1 MAARRNLIILHMRS
15 FQYHTQ
21 NVFLALVFGLVTHLA
36 LPSPCAAELKLVVI
50 DPGHGGSNLGAPAR
64 FHPGRY
70 EKYYTLLV
78 SKWTAEHLRAAGVKV
93 VLTREKDRDMSLKER
108 VGLANKLGA
117 DLFVSVHLNS
127 TEKPG
132 PSGHETFFLSLE
144 STDEAARRLATF
156 ENQEPCTVNRA
167 AETTTPPD
175 NAVADILLDLT
186 RNRSH
191 ADAERLAALI
201 QKRMIPKSP
210 FKNRGV
216 KQAPFVVLMGAAMPA
231 VVTEIGFLNHYREG
245 KYIISEKGMKSMA
258 KGLAEGILD
267 YGRLVHDP
275 REMREGEHE

>member
-1 MAARRNLIILHMRS
+1 MRP
-15 FQYHTQ
+15 FHYQTN
-21 NVFLALVFGLVTHLA
+21 NVFLTFVFALATSLMVAT
-36 LPSPCAAELKLVVI
+36 PCGAELSLVVL

-64 FHPGRY
+64 FHRGRF

-78 SKWTAEHLRAAGVKV
+78 SRQAAAHLRAAGVKV
-93 VLTREKDRDMSLKER
+93 VLTREDDRDMSLKAR

-127 TEKPG
+127 TERPG

-144 STDEAARRLATF
+144 STDEAARRLAVF
-156 ENQEPCTVNRA
+156 ENQEPGTVNRA
-167 AETTTPPD
+167 AEAPASD

-186 RNRSH
+186 RNRAH
-191 ADAERLAALI
+191 ADAQRLASLI
-201 QKRMIPKSP
+201 QGRMIPKSP

-231 VVTEIGFLNHYREG
+231 VVTEVGFLNHYREG
-245 KYIISEKGMKSMA
+245 KYIISEAGIKALA

-267 YGRLVHDP
+267 YGRLVHAP
-275 REMREGEHE
+275 RELRERGHK